1 MESSWKFYLAIITV
15 YTLKF
20 WVVLSLDPCSRR
32 RLRGAISCDNE
43 RGITVVVQKISSNK
57 CICLFTLFFHQ
68 FFFFVQ
74 SLVDS
79 AMIESEMGDDTA
91 TRDGII
97 TIV

>member
-1 MESSWKFYLAIITV
+1 MIMKEESRWWCRKYQVINVFV
-15 YTLKF
+15 
-20 WVVLSLDPCSRR
+20 
-32 RLRGAISCDNE
+32 
-43 RGITVVVQKISSNK
+43 
-57 CICLFTLFFHQ
+57 CLLCFFTS
-68 FFFFVQ
+68 FFFVQ

>member
-1 MESSWKFYLAIITV
+1 VIMKEESRWWCRKYQVINVFVCL
-15 YTLKF
+15 
-20 WVVLSLDPCSRR
+20 PCFSP
-32 RLRGAISCDNE
+32 
-43 RGITVVVQKISSNK
+43 V
-57 CICLFTLFFHQ
+57 F